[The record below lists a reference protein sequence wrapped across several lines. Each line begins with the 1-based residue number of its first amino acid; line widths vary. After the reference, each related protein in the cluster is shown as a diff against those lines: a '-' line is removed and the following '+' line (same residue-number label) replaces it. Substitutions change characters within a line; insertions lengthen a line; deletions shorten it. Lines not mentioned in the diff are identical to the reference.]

1 MAVLRSAQILEQNVT
16 GNMSK
21 RLEKHVSS
29 IEVITACFEALE
41 IAARAIASGD
51 DFARISEGRKWLF
64 GKPEEPLP
72 VIMLMELKRC
82 HGLSRKEVERWK
94 ITKEINRVYD
104 EIVDVASA
112 HVRLSAYEAAMTTLF
127 KLEMETDN
135 I

>member
-1 MAVLRSAQILEQNVT
+1 
-16 GNMSK
+16 MSK

-29 IEVITACFEALE
+29 IEAITACFEALE
-41 IAARAIASGD
+41 IVVRVIASGD
-51 DFARISEGRKWLF
+51 DFARICEERKWLF

-72 VIMLMELKRC
+72 CIMPTKLKRC
-82 HGLSRKEVERWK
+82 HGFARKEVERWK
-94 ITKEINRVYD
+94 KITKEINQVYG

-112 HVRLSAYEAAMTTLF
+112 HVRLSAHEAAMTTLF